1 MLSGRTALQGICKAG
16 TEREINYLCPNAKQ
30 HKQMS
35 RGGDELQIAGKP
47 FSGGSL
53 PIMSKR
59 EGARGCGKANHE
71 VMNKQQWLKWLS
83 LTLRLKE
90 TLIFL
95 NASRL
100 LR

>member
-1 MLSGRTALQGICKAG
+1 MLSGRRALQGICKAG

-47 FSGGSL
+47 FSRGSL

-59 EGARGCGKANHE
+59 RGRGGWEGKPGGNE
-71 VMNKQQWLKWLS
+71 
-83 LTLRLKE
+83 
-90 TLIFL
+90 
-95 NASRL
+95 
-100 LR
+100 

>member
-1 MLSGRTALQGICKAG
+1 MLSGRRALQGICKAG

-47 FSGGSL
+47 FSRGSL

-59 EGARGCGKANHE
+59 RGERGGWEGNPRGNE
-71 VMNKQQWLKWLS
+71 
-83 LTLRLKE
+83 
-90 TLIFL
+90 
-95 NASRL
+95 
-100 LR
+100 